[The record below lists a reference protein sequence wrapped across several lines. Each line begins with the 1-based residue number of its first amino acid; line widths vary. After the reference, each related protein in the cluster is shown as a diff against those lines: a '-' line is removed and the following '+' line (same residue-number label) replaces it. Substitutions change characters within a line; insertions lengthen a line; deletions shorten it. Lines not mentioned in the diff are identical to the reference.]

1 MPFNWHKRAAKEQPS
16 SSRLQIKVFSTTNSD
31 IPESAEWSKA
41 KAGAEQ
47 PDQLRLMNENKKR
60 VLDLVNAPMNG
71 HCGFATMTQENDQKS
86 NNNDVTIAVAAKALF
101 IKLKTDEEFR
111 ERILTSSSS
120 VERMQIIEAE
130 GFGCSTYELR
140 MVMEWYLNG
149 NGIELNR
156 VIGEK
161 NAATGNNFSLW
172 GKKIPE

>member
-1 MPFNWHKRAAKEQPS
+1 
-16 SSRLQIKVFSTTNSD
+16 
-31 IPESAEWSKA
+31 
-41 KAGAEQ
+41 
-47 PDQLRLMNENKKR
+47 
-60 VLDLVNAPMNG
+60 
-71 HCGFATMTQENDQKS
+71 
-86 NNNDVTIAVAAKALF
+86 
-101 IKLKTDEEFR
+101 
-111 ERILTSSSS
+111 
-120 VERMQIIEAE
+120 MQIIEAE

>member
-101 IKLKTDEEFR
+101 ITE
-111 ERILTSSSS
+111 
-120 VERMQIIEAE
+120 VP
-130 GFGCSTYELR
+130 
-140 MVMEWYLNG
+140 
-149 NGIELNR
+149 ELNSA
-156 VIGEK
+156 
-161 NAATGNNFSLW
+161 NYL
-172 GKKIPE
+172 